1 MLDIL
6 SYFKT
11 LILSLGYLWLNIP
24 VVKQPRSS
32 LELVSFAAVEKETS
46 LERVLWPEDE
56 GVNENWLENEL
67 LSSAGKQSPF
77 QAKTNLFKG
86 RRKMVK
92 RR

>member
-1 MLDIL
+1 MLVIFSD
-6 SYFKT
+6 FD
-11 LILSLGYLWLNIP
+11 LGLP
-24 VVKQPRSS
+24 VVKQPRSN

-46 LERVLWPEDE
+46 LERVSWPEDE
-56 GVNENWLENEL
+56 GVNENWLEKL

-77 QAKTNLFKG
+77 QAKTNLFKQ

>member
-1 MLDIL
+1 MLVIFSD
-6 SYFKT
+6 FD
-11 LILSLGYLWLNIP
+11 LGMP

-46 LERVLWPEDE
+46 LERVSWPEDE
-56 GVNENWLENEL
+56 GVNENWLEKL

-77 QAKTNLFKG
+77 QAKKNLFKQ

-92 RR
+92 WR

>member
-1 MLDIL
+1 MLVIFSD
-6 SYFKT
+6 FE
-11 LILSLGYLWLNIP
+11 LGLP

-46 LERVLWPEDE
+46 LERVSWPEDE
-56 GVNENWLENEL
+56 GVNENWLEKL

-77 QAKTNLFKG
+77 QAKTNLFKP